1 MDASGSGHGQPHNKH
16 PGEQPDRTDWSAG
29 ILQSHFPPEEEKRQP
44 QGGTETVKPPSL
56 PLLFLNELMPVWAIC
71 LLSGARLSQ
80 GLILLPQR
88 KERNGTKKSVTT
100 TTWSTYLSF

>member
-44 QGGTETVKPPSL
+44 QGGTETL
-56 PLLFLNELMPVWAIC
+56 
-71 LLSGARLSQ
+71 
-80 GLILLPQR
+80 
-88 KERNGTKKSVTT
+88 
-100 TTWSTYLSF
+100 